1 MFFPLA
7 ILSISVPLIVT
18 VADEIPRFDVQP
30 SCRGGLNSAISI
42 AKDTGACV
50 KNETA
55 ARDQLAKVWATFAR
69 ADRVRC
75 ADMTRLGGPPS
86 YVELLTCLEIARDI
100 AKIHKED
107 AAAGKMNP

>member
-1 MFFPLA
+1 MFFSFA
-7 ILSISVPLIVT
+7 ILSLSGQLVLT
-18 VADEIPRFDVQP
+18 VADEVPRFDVRP
-30 SCRGGLNSAISI
+30 SCRAGANSAISL
-42 AKDTGACV
+42 AKDADTCV

-55 ARDQLAKVWATFAR
+55 ARDQLAKVWANFAP

-100 AKIHKED
+100 TKIHKED
-107 AAAGKMNP
+107 AAAGKMKP